1 MPESTVENKR
11 AVVAVGKI
19 ICEMLGVQWNVPHTH
34 FIVNQTP
41 SGLFEATNIEFV
53 LDSIG
58 ESIDEATRILM
69 RLTADYIKE
78 VMTKGRGHDELIE
91 MVDSD
96 TMEGYWRE
104 YRKAEVELSRT
115 GQDMGHKFDRYFIEA
130 VKETWEDD
138 FRDIIF
144 KAAKSNAE
152 EILAALRGKIPET
165 KIAVSAEYRELK
177 VA

>member
-1 MPESTVENKR
+1 MAKSTVENKR
-11 AVVAVGKI
+11 SVAIGKI
-19 ICEMLGVQWNVPHTH
+19 ICETLGVPWNIPHSH

-53 LDSIG
+53 LDSVG
-58 ESIDEATRILM
+58 ASIDEAARILM

-78 VMTKGRGHDELIE
+78 VMIKGRGHDELLE

-96 TMEGYWRE
+96 AMENYWRE

-115 GQDMGHKFDRYFIEA
+115 GQDMGHKLDRHFIEA

-138 FRDIIF
+138 FKDIIY
-144 KAAKSNAE
+144 KAAKHDAE
-152 EILAALRGKIPET
+152 EVLTALRGKIPAA
-165 KIAVSAEYRELK
+165 KIAVSAEYREFK
-177 VA
+177 AA